1 MDVVSI
7 HLNHLAFR
15 IQIPPLVRQLICMDQ
30 EQHADHNQIDR
41 NCRSEYD
48 NKYLKKFVQKF
59 LEILFLFVLYVLHF
73 SYPILSFPYL
83 FNTCAITHASI

>member
-1 MDVVSI
+1 M
-7 HLNHLAFR
+7 N
-15 IQIPPLVRQLICMDQ
+15 Q
-30 EQHADHNQIDR
+30 EQHADHNQIDC

-73 SYPILSFPYL
+73 SILS
-83 FNTCAITHASI
+83 ISV